1 MELLI
6 WLLTS
11 LIFCLTS
18 LAKALVSLI
27 SLVSFL
33 AFPFFSCTRMFQPKK
48 LARELKA
55 SSSKNCDVKLF
66 IIPDLTKVLYIQKNC
81 WAKTDLQQNL
91 SFMPSFPTHP
101 PPAVP
106 FLFSPLPWFQESTSD
121 SEFLWVIKMF
131 ILLKSHTDNTNWS
144 WAKSLIA
151 QTKCQWWST
160 TQSWQDCLY
169 ESNDAI
175 GLADPSNW
183 TLPPDMK
190 AIP

>member
-101 PPAVP
+101 PPGRPLP
-106 FLFSPLPWFQESTSD
+106 FLTS
-121 SEFLWVIKMF
+121 
-131 ILLKSHTDNTNWS
+131 
-144 WAKSLIA
+144 ALIPREHE
-151 QTKCQWWST
+151 W
-160 TQSWQDCLY
+160 LRVLM
-169 ESNDAI
+169 SNKNVYFVEKPHRQHQLI
-175 GLADPSNW
+175 MG
-183 TLPPDMK
+183 
-190 AIP
+190 

>member
-91 SFMPSFPTHP
+91 SFMPSFPPPHHHTPTP
-101 PPAVP
+101 PPPRPVRRSP
-106 FLFSPLPWFQESTSD
+106 SFSHLCLDSKRARVIESS
-121 SEFLWVIKMF
+121 
-131 ILLKSHTDNTNWS
+131 
-144 WAKSLIA
+144 
-151 QTKCQWWST
+151 
-160 TQSWQDCLY
+160 Y
-169 ESNDAI
+169 E
-175 GLADPSNW
+175 
-183 TLPPDMK
+183 
-190 AIP
+190 